1 MPYSSSLTDE
11 EWEILE
17 PLLPQILPTKK
28 QTRPCNWTK
37 REILDGIFYQ
47 LKNGCNWQDL
57 PKDFAP
63 YSTVYWHYKQWRAE
77 GAIETLMSV
86 LHAQVREQVQKKPS
100 GPDGA
105 TSAPKPIGRN
115 DLTELW

>member
-1 MPYSSSLTDE
+1 M
-11 EWEILE
+11 
-17 PLLPQILPTKK
+17 
-28 QTRPCNWTK
+28 
-37 REILDGIFYQ
+37 DGIFYQ